1 MRYTLAMSIICPT
14 ILADNS
20 HELRDQI
27 ERVAGFAKRIQ
38 IDLTDGIFT
47 KNKTVELKHVWIPD
61 GVETDIHLMYQEP
74 ETVLGMLLALNPSMV
89 IIHAESSTDI
99 PLFASKLRENGI
111 KTGIALLPETHVKDV
126 AYLLPH
132 VQHIL
137 LFAGSL
143 GSFGG
148 HARLGVLDK
157 VVQIRKID
165 KRIEIGWDGGVNN
178 ENCQK
183 IAEAGVQV
191 INVGGAIQNSE
202 KPQDAYATM
211 EVLITSMNNA

>member
-1 MRYTLAMSIICPT
+1 MSIICPT
-14 ILADNS
+14 VLADNS
-20 HELRDQI
+20 HDLRDQI

-47 KNKTVELKHVWIPD
+47 KNKTVELKHVWIPE
-61 GVETDIHLMYQEP
+61 GIETDIHLMYQEP
-74 ETVLGMLLALNPSMV
+74 ERVLPLLVDLHPSMV
-89 IIHAESSTDI
+89 IVHAESGADI
-99 PLFASKLRENGI
+99 PYLASKLRIQGI
-111 KTGIALLPETHVKDV
+111 KTGVAILPETTIDEV
-126 AYLLPH
+126 AYLFPH

-137 LFAGSL
+137 LFAGNL

-148 HARLGVLDK
+148 SARLEVLDK
-157 VVQIRKID
+157 VEQIRKID
-165 KRIEIGWDGGVNN
+165 KRIEIGWDGGANN

-191 INVGGAIQNSE
+191 VNVGGAIQNSE

-211 EVLITSMNNA
+211 EVLITSINNA